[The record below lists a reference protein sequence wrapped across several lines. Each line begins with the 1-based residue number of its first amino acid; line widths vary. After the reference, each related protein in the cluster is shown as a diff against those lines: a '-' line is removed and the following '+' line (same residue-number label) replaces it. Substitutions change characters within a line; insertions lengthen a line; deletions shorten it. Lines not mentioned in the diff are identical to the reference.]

1 MADTYENYLY
11 FMSDTYENYLYHN
24 INQLND
30 RRDLPRSFQKTRF
43 TRFLSFLESF
53 DSVDVNY

>member
-1 MADTYENYLY
+1 MIMTDTYENYLY
-11 FMSDTYENYLYHN
+11 FN
-24 INQLND
+24 INQLNG

-53 DSVDVNY
+53 DSIVVNY